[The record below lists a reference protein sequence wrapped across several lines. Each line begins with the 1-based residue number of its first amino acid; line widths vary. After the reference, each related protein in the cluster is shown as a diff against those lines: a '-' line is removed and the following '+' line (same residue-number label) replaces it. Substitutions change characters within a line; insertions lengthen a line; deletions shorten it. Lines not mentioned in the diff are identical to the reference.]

1 MAEYFSNYAQE
12 AFISVADTPETTKS
26 LDYIIRNYLILTLI
40 SFSASISGKNRGLN
54 FSKLLISIFVIFLFF
69 CTDPNHSVKI
79 LF

>member
-12 AFISVADTPETTKS
+12 VFISVADTPETTKS
-26 LDYIIRNYLILTLI
+26 LDYIIRNYLTLTLI